1 MIHFREIIRETNP
14 ILVLTIPILKK
25 HVTRSETKLGTHA
38 GELYFT
44 NQSVDWLKIKSHVKG
59 ANVAWLSCAQKR
71 FSDWTSLGRDA

>member
-14 ILVLTIPILKK
+14 ILVLIIPILKK

-44 NQSVDWLKIKSHVKG
+44 NQSVD
-59 ANVAWLSCAQKR
+59 
-71 FSDWTSLGRDA
+71 